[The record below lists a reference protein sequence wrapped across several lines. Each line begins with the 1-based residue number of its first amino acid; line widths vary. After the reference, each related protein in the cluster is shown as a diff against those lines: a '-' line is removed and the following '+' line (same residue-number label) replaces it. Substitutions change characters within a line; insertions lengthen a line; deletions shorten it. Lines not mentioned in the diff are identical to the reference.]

1 MDMNMVA
8 KAWQLA
14 LRQFIDFQSPFGQAK
29 TVASVILILLAV
41 LAGMVASRERRP
53 GHVSLLE
60 AWIGSGFAIIIGLNT
75 MDALTATVRQ
85 LLLTAAGRELGGAG
99 VADLLIGV
107 STLMVCLAFWGL
119 GGLTVMS
126 LARALGRWVG
136 ERSGAGPATPA
147 S

>member
-1 MDMNMVA
+1 MVA

-41 LAGMVASRERRP
+41 LAGMVASGERKT
-53 GHVSLLE
+53 GHMSLLE
-60 AWIGSGFAIIIGLNT
+60 AWIGSGFAVISGLNT

-85 LLLTAAGRELGGAG
+85 LLLPAAGRELGGVG

-136 ERSGAGPATPA
+136 ERSGPGPASPA